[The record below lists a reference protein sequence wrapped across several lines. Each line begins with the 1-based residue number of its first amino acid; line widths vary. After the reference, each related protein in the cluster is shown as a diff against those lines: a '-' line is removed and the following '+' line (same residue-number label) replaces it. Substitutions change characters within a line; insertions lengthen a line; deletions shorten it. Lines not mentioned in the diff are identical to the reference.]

1 MNALVKKLIATGL
14 IEERQIGF
22 DQVYKNLKRSIRDIK
37 DAKDT
42 LEINPELT
50 FNCAYN
56 AMLHAGRALMFS
68 FGFRPKDG
76 QQHLTVV
83 EFSSAI
89 LGNEFKNLINKY
101 NKARQK
107 RNKFIYEVPDWSISK
122 QEALN
127 TLETAKEF
135 LNQITKIIEKNN
147 PQLNLK
153 F

>member
-1 MNALVKKLIATGL
+1 MNALIKKLIAGEL
-14 IEERQIGF
+14 IEKRQIGL
-22 DQVYKNLKRSIRDIK
+22 DQVFKNLKRSIRDIK

-68 FGFRPKDG
+68 FGYRPKDG

-83 EFSSAI
+83 EFSSAV
-89 LGNEFKNLINKY
+89 LGVEFKNLINKY
-101 NKARQK
+101 NMARQK

-122 QEALN
+122 QEAMN
-127 TLETAKEF
+127 TLSTAREYLK
-135 LNQITKIIEKNN
+135 QITRIIEKNN